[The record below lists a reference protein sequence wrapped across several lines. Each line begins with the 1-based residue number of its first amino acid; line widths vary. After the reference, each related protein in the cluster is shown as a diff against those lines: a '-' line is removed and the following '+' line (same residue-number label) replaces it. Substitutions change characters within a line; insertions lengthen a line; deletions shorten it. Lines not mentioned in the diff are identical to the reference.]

1 MTSRYDAV
9 NHRDEGILVPILI
22 YLSILMSFIA
32 VAGMAANGTIPIEY
46 YLNSKIDKLFTLDTV
61 VEVLAFFGVFHY
73 RVVIAKL
80 LFNTLSLVYNLLI
93 FIPLTFVKLVLY
105 SMQSMVAVIL
115 TIIVNSWG
123 FDAEFSEF
131 WPDWG
136 STRNKFLNLFKQFN
150 GTNETEL
157 QNNNGVE

>member
-1 MTSRYDAV
+1 MNSRYDVV
-9 NHRDEGILVPILI
+9 NHRDEWILITILI
-22 YLSILMSFIA
+22 YLSILVSFIA
-32 VAGMAANGTIPIEY
+32 VAEMAANGTINIED

-80 LFNTLSLVYNLLI
+80 LFNTLSMVYNLLI
-93 FIPLTFVKLVLY
+93 FIPLTFVKLVLH

-136 STRNKFLNLFKQFN
+136 STRNKFLKLFKQFN

>member
-1 MTSRYDAV
+1 M
-9 NHRDEGILVPILI
+9 
-22 YLSILMSFIA
+22 
-32 VAGMAANGTIPIEY
+32 
-46 YLNSKIDKLFTLDTV
+46 
-61 VEVLAFFGVFHY
+61 FHY
-73 RVVIAKL
+73 RVVIAKH
-80 LFNTLSLVYNLLI
+80 LFNTLCLVYNLLI

-136 STRNKFLNLFKQFN
+136 STRNKFLKLFKQFN